1 MKKTDS
7 SIHFPCSFPL
17 KVMGL
22 NTELFAAA
30 VTAIFEKHVEPGQ
43 ISYSRRLSSAGKY
56 LSITATFTARSKEQL
71 DALYQ
76 ELNDHDLVLMTL

>member
-22 NTELFAAA
+22 STEAFASA
-30 VTAIFEKHVEPGQ
+30 VTTIFEKHVGPGR
-43 ISYSRRLSSAGKY
+43 ISYSRRLSSGGKY
-56 LSITATFTARSKEQL
+56 LSITATFTARSKDQL
-71 DALYQ
+71 DALYR
-76 ELNDHDLVLMTL
+76 ELNDHELVVMTL

>member
-22 NTELFAAA
+22 NTEVFATA
-30 VTAIFEKHVEPGQ
+30 VTAIFEKHADH
-43 ISYSRRLSSAGKY
+43 ISYPRRLSSGGMY
-56 LSITATFTARSKEQL
+56 LSVTATFMALSKDQL